1 MFKGMIVAL
10 VALVVGFA
18 ILGADTQPVVKKVSP
33 TPTSP
38 ASGQEMFKAYC
49 AVCHGTDA
57 KGGGPAANA
66 MKVPPA
72 DLTQLASKNGGRFP
86 ELKVYG
92 IIHGDAEMPTAHG
105 SKDMP
110 VWGNVFQSMSRDN
123 GAGMQQRVANLTAYI
138 KSLQAK

>member
-72 DLTQLASKNGGRFP
+72 DLTQLASKNGGKFP